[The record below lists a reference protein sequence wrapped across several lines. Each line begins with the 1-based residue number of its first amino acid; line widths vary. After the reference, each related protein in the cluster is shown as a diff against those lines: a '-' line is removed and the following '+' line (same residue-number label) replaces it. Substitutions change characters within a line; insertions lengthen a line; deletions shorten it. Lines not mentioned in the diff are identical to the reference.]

1 MYSLIEL
8 LKRLGVSFKQAGKK
22 TEDTFGSIMPVSQAD
37 ENSLIFFNKPDDRT
51 FELLLDAHCAVVL
64 LEENWG
70 MKHFD
75 EIKNMSISIFLVEHP
90 RLVVSR
96 IMRLIYPDD
105 DKYYEGIH
113 SSASIHPEARI
124 HFTVSIGPYCII
136 GKCEI
141 GENSRIHAFTVI
153 KDNSIIG
160 KNVIIRESCLIG
172 GCGFGFVR
180 DHDGSLERMPHI
192 GRVVIEDNVEL
203 FPYVNVDRGALGETR
218 IKKGTKID
226 HYSHIGHNCLVGEYC
241 LITAGTVLCGG
252 SSIGARSWTGVGS
265 IIKEKVS
272 VDDDVTIGLGAVV
285 VKNVEKGTIVAGV
298 PAKPL
303 KKGL

>member
-1 MYSLIEL
+1 MYSLCEL
-8 LKRLGVSFKQAGKK
+8 LKKLGVSYKQAGKK
-22 TEDTFGSIMPVSQAD
+22 AEDTFGSIMPLSQAD
-37 ENSLIFFNKPDDRT
+37 EKSLIFFNKPDDGT
-51 FELLLDAHCAVVL
+51 FELLLHANCAVVL
-64 LEENWG
+64 LEKNWG

-75 EIKNMSISIFLVEHP
+75 EINDIEAAIFLVEYP
-90 RLVVSR
+90 RVIVSR
-96 IMRLIYPDD
+96 IMTLIYPDD
-105 DKYYEGIH
+105 DQYYEGIH
-113 SSASIHPEARI
+113 PTTHIHPEARI
-124 HFTVSIGPYCII
+124 HPTVSIGPYCII

-153 KDNSIIG
+153 KDNSVIG

-192 GRVVIEDNVEL
+192 GRVVIEDHVEL
-203 FPYVNVDRGALGETR
+203 FPYVNVDRGALDETR

-252 SSIGARSWTGVGS
+252 SSIGARSWAGVGS

-298 PAKPL
+298 PARPL
-303 KKGL
+303 KRGL